1 MIKQIKDSVPNEL
14 SEEYL
19 SAKAIFLAVALWR
32 TFGGEIQIR
41 TEDDLSIKNIEHAW
55 LSLDGCQIDID
66 GAYPPIV
73 ALDETDEDLVLGLNE
88 TTALEF
94 VRTLVEVSD
103 KEWEKEV
110 KKAIKIVKRCYIEE

>member
-19 SAKAIFLAVALWR
+19 SPKSIFLAVALWR

-55 LSLDGCQIDID
+55 LSLAGCQIDID

-73 ALDETDEDLVLGLNE
+73 ALDESDEDLVLGLDEN
-88 TTALEF
+88 TALEF

-110 KKAIKIVKRCYIEE
+110 KKALKIVKRCYIEE